1 MDDLEAFL
9 VRQERDLRRE
19 VTQRVF
25 HDAHARMTLSN
36 MRAWNT
42 DGFYAARSP
51 DELIEGGI
59 AVDDFERTFPVPA
72 DCAQWC
78 NAQRVMGV
86 VQRAFVRRAW
96 MDVPNEG
103 QGSTLL
109 LVVSEAAISDWID
122 KVVVFSGMERMYL
135 AGHEQKEGG
144 AYLFWQMQ
152 GASLDSRLT
161 IECAT
166 LGESELWGR
175 FSIAVTMPTWV

>member
-1 MDDLEAFL
+1 MNP
-9 VRQERDLRRE
+9 V
-19 VTQRVF
+19 VF
-25 HDAHARMTLSN
+25 PELPTPARHPASYKWSAGC
-36 MRAWNT
+36 RASVDNS
-42 DGFYAARSP
+42 APSP
-51 DELIEGGI
+51 TRPVSTYKSG
-59 AVDDFERTFPVPA
+59 RTVQTNRATSFPVPA